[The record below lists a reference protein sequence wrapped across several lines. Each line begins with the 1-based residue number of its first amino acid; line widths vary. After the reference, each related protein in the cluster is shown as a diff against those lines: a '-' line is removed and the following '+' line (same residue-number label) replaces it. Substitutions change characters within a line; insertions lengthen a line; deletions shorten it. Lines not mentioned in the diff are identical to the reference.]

1 MEIRLLG
8 PVELLTERGPVP
20 IGSAK
25 QRALLAFMAL
35 NPQRLLTYDALIDG
49 LWGDA
54 PPDATVEALRFHVSR
69 LRGILREV
77 DGADR
82 LRTRPRGYQLVLD
95 EEAVDALRFERFIAG
110 ARLARSEGAAPDAVS
125 RAFRDGLDLWVGT
138 ALADINGEPF
148 VVGERRRLE
157 ELRLAATEDYFA
169 AELAVGRHSE
179 AVGELERMVDR
190 HPLRE
195 RLWELLI
202 TALYRSGRQA
212 DALAAYQRVRRIL
225 ADELGIE
232 PSPTLRA
239 LEHRVLVQDT
249 GLARP
254 EASRAAPWHANGEE
268 PSTAPADVRPAFVPA
283 TGPPRRRALA
293 TAALALSVLA
303 LVLFWRGF
311 VSTLI
316 AALGVVCGTIARRSR
331 TAEAPAARRATVA
344 VITGVVAFSASL
356 GLVVYRYAAPDG
368 ETADPTESSDDRET
382 PDTSDTTEAPD
393 DRETGN
399 QTQVSNDFTVHD
411 DLTPLQD
418 LGAGDCIINLS
429 VAPPPA
435 ASISQTLATSGAT
448 VSRVPCD
455 QPHEREVYHLFEFP
469 AGPYPGDEQLQ
480 AQALDMCSVQFQ
492 NYVGVSPAESALEFS
507 YIWPDQ
513 PYWQQGF
520 RGGGCALYDPSGLD
534 LTGSMRGSQR

>member
-8 PVELLTERGPVP
+8 PVELLSARGPVP

-49 LWGDA
+49 LWGDD

-69 LRGILREV
+69 LRGILRQV
-77 DGADR
+77 DDSDR

-95 EEAVDALRFERFIAG
+95 EQAVDALRFERTIAA

-169 AELAVGRHSE
+169 AELAVGRHAE

-195 RLWELLI
+195 SLWELLI

-225 ADELGIE
+225 ADELGLE
-232 PSPTLRA
+232 PSPTLRE

-249 GLARP
+249 ALTRP
-254 EASRAAPWHANGEE
+254 EASRAAPWHSNGHE
-268 PSTAPADVRPAFVPA
+268 PGTVPADVKPVVVHVKAAR
-283 TGPPRRRALA
+283 PRRRRTLA
-293 TAALALSVLA
+293 TTALALSILA
-303 LVLFWRGF
+303 LVLIGRGLL
-311 VSTLI
+311 STLI
-316 AALGVVCGTIARRSR
+316 AALGVLCGTIARHAR
-331 TAEAPAARRATVA
+331 TPETPAARRATVA
-344 VITGVVAFSASL
+344 VLTGVLAFTASL
-356 GLVVYRYAAPDG
+356 GVVDYRYATPDG
-368 ETADPTESSDDRET
+368 ETADPTEASDGRET
-382 PDTSDTTEAPD
+382 PDTTEAPD
-393 DRETGN
+393 DPGTS
-399 QTQVSNDFTVHD
+399 TQ
-411 DLTPLQD
+411 
-418 LGAGDCIINLS
+418 
-429 VAPPPA
+429 APPSTSFRGGLTTTDRLQTGQCFNSLSGFPPA
-435 ASISQTLATSGAT
+435 TPGRSISALRVDSWT
-448 VSRVPCD
+448 VDVVPCEG
-455 QPHEREVYHLFEFP
+455 PHQQEIYHGFTLP
-469 AGPYPGDEQLQ
+469 SGPYPGDEQVE
-480 AQALDMCSVQFQ
+480 AMAINECSVEFR
-492 NYVGVSPAESALEFS
+492 NFVGIDAEASALAFL
-507 YIWPDQ
+507 YVWPDRT
-513 PYWQQGF
+513 YWLGGIR
-520 RGGGCALYDPSGLD
+520 RGGCSLYDESGLD
-534 LTGSMRGSQR
+534 LTGSVRGSQR